1 MIFSENLLGV
11 LLALTSAFV
20 WGSGDFSGGFATRKN
35 TPFQI
40 LAITALS
47 GTFLLILLA
56 FFWKESLPGFQS
68 IIWSFLAGICGA
80 IGIAS
85 LYKAL
90 SISDAATVAPVS
102 AVIAAAMPVVIGI
115 FLVGIPSITQSIGF
129 LLAFVGIWM
138 VSGNVRSNPT
148 ASRKG
153 FILAILAGIAF
164 GSFFILISQVEP
176 GKIFTPLIFARLAQ
190 FIVALIL
197 LLMTRQPFPSF
208 TSNPIA
214 LLAGLLD
221 AGGNLFFLLARQFTR
236 FDIAAVL
243 SSLYPAATVLLA
255 ALILKQKVSAGQ
267 LMGLVI
273 CLMATIFISI

>member
-1 MIFSENLLGV
+1 M
-11 LLALTSAFV
+11 
-20 WGSGDFSGGFATRKN
+20 
-35 TPFQI
+35 
-40 LAITALS
+40 
-47 GTFLLILLA
+47 ILLA